1 MYCDRS
7 ISEASMYM
15 SMHCEV
21 WTEVSRLALGPLVLI
36 RARFCPRGPRW
47 VYLILGLGLTDSLH
61 IFDIHNFDHIPNFG
75 WWRISTT
82 RPRDSIILQ
91 VIYKHDSGLLASSLR
106 SHFDDNGESAI

>member
-1 MYCDRS
+1 
-7 ISEASMYM
+7 
-15 SMHCEV
+15 MHCEV

-75 WWRISTT
+75 WWRISTKT
-82 RPRDSIILQ
+82 RTDECPRA
-91 VIYKHDSGLLASSLR
+91 IYTIEAQFAHAHASSFTSCSGRERAARLAR
-106 SHFDDNGESAI
+106 AEARGERV